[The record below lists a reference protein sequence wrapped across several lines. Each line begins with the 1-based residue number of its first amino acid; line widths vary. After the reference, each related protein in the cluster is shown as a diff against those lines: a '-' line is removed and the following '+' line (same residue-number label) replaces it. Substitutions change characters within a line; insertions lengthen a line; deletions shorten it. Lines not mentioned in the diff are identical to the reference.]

1 MSFASE
7 TKNELSR
14 VSPEKKC
21 CMLAEISGF
30 LRVRGSIGLV
40 GGGKFRIKISTDNP
54 AIARHY
60 KKLLQDY
67 FGIETSL
74 EIGQGKVIGKN
85 RSGSRT
91 SSVASSAARA
101 GSKDAAGGTGKNP
114 NQRYIYSIAI
124 DENNLSE
131 QILRETG
138 MLLIKEGN
146 NYFADG
152 IYESIV
158 RTKCCKKSY
167 LRGVF
172 LGAGTMSDPE
182 RGYDLEFVLE
192 SQTMAQDLRKLI
204 NSFSDMSCKTIARGN
219 KHIVY
224 IKKADYISD
233 MLAIMGA
240 SSQVF
245 AFEETRIKK
254 SMRSQT
260 TASVNCD
267 NANMDKAIDA
277 SMRQIEAIKKIEAGP
292 GISSLP
298 EKLREVAY
306 LRLEHPD
313 ISLTALGELC
323 NPPLKKSGI
332 NNRVKKIEEAA
343 GRL

>member
-1 MSFASE
+1 MSFAGE
-7 TKNELSR
+7 TKSELSR
-14 VSPEKKC
+14 IVPEKKC

-30 LRVRGSIGLV
+30 LRVSGSIGLQ
-40 GGGKFRIKISTDNP
+40 GRGKFLIRITTENP

-60 KKLLQDY
+60 KKLFQDY
-67 FGIETSL
+67 FGIETKL
-74 EIGQGKVIGKN
+74 EIGEGRSVGK
-85 RSGSRT
+85 
-91 SSVASSAARA
+91 A
-101 GSKDAAGGTGKNP
+101 GSSKKYA
-114 NQRYIYSIAI
+114 YSITI
-124 DENNLSE
+124 DAENLSE

-146 NYFADG
+146 NYFSDG
-152 IYESIV
+152 VYDGVV
-158 RTKCCKKSY
+158 RTKCCKKAY

-182 RGYDLEFVLE
+182 KGYDLEFVLNSE
-192 SQTMAQDLRKLI
+192 TMAQDLRRLI
-204 NSFSDMSCKTIARGN
+204 NSFVDLSCKTVVRGS

-267 NANMDKAIDA
+267 NANMDKAIEA
-277 SMRQIEAIKKIEAGP
+277 SMRQVAAIRKIEAAQGLT
-292 GISSLP
+292 SLP
-298 EKLREVAY
+298 EKLREVAQ

-323 NPPLKKSGI
+323 QPPLKKSGI
-332 NNRVKKIEEAA
+332 NNRIRKIEEIAA
-343 GRL
+343 RL